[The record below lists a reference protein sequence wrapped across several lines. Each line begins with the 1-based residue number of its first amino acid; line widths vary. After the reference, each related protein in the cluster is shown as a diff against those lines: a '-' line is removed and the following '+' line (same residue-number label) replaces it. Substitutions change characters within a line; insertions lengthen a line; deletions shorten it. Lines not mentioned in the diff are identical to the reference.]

1 MNHTIKF
8 SNTEGKQD
16 WLFIGFANCEVIKV
30 LGKPSV
36 NEVAVAEANWK
47 GRGQTERAPKDQ
59 YLRIWG
65 NTEFEREQQKQFKAH
80 WLSEASI
87 QDISS

>member
-47 GRGQTERAPKDQ
+47 GRG
-59 YLRIWG
+59 
-65 NTEFEREQQKQFKAH
+65 
-80 WLSEASI
+80 
-87 QDISS
+87 